1 MKLGDAKETNCEEG
15 IVERIERFGGQGAG
29 RPTSMRTVVL
39 ASLTGTAI
47 EWYDFFLYA
56 TAAALVFNQLFF
68 PTFEPLAGTLAAF
81 ATYAVG
87 FFFRPVGAIVC
98 GHFGDKIGRKSMLV
112 FTLLVMGGSSALIGL
127 LPTYESIGV
136 LAPILLI
143 TLRCLQGFA
152 AGGEWGGAV
161 LLTTEYA
168 PRGRRGLYGGF
179 VAMGVALGLLLSNV
193 VFITFSSLPDEQFF
207 SWGWRVPFLLSIILI
222 GVGLYIRL
230 RILETPVF
238 AEVQETDSEARMPIV
253 DVIRNH
259 PKNLLL
265 AMGMFIGVNA
275 GLYIVYTFMLTYG
288 AEIGISR
295 GVMLTGVLIASV
307 VECFGDPGFA
317 ALSDR
322 VGRRTVYLA
331 GAIFTALFVFPMFWL
346 VNTGVPILIY
356 LALAVVLIGL
366 SAQYGTTAAFFT
378 ELFSTRVRY
387 SGASLGYQMAAVLG
401 GGFAPLIGTAL
412 LAWSGGEAWPI
423 ATYMI
428 ALTIITIVSVYL
440 STETFQK
447 DISGE
452 RPGEGV
458 SGVAREA

>member
-1 MKLGDAKETNCEEG
+1 
-15 IVERIERFGGQGAG
+15 
-29 RPTSMRTVVL
+29 
-39 ASLTGTAI
+39 
-47 EWYDFFLYA
+47 
-56 TAAALVFNQLFF
+56 
-68 PTFEPLAGTLAAF
+68 
-81 ATYAVG
+81 
-87 FFFRPVGAIVC
+87 
-98 GHFGDKIGRKSMLV
+98 
-112 FTLLVMGGSSALIGL
+112 
-127 LPTYESIGV
+127 
-136 LAPILLI
+136 
-143 TLRCLQGFA
+143 
-152 AGGEWGGAV
+152 
-161 LLTTEYA
+161 
-168 PRGRRGLYGGF
+168 
-179 VAMGVALGLLLSNV
+179 MGVALGLLLSNI
-193 VFITFSSLPDEQFF
+193 VFLTFSSLPDEQFF
-207 SWGWRVPFLLSIILI
+207 SWGWRVPFLLSLLLI

-238 AEVQETDSEARMPIV
+238 AEVQETASEARMPIV
-253 DVIRNH
+253 EVIRNH

-288 AEIGISR
+288 AQVGISR

-331 GAIFTALFVFPMFWL
+331 GAVFTALFVFPMFWL

-356 LALAVVLIGL
+356 LALAIVLIGL

-387 SGASLGYQMAAVLG
+387 SGASLGYQVAAVLG

-412 LAWSGGEAWPI
+412 LSWSGGEGWPI
-423 ATYMI
+423 ATYML

-447 DISGE
+447 DISEE

>member
-1 MKLGDAKETNCEEG
+1 MEELEKLGGEET
-15 IVERIERFGGQGAG
+15 G
-29 RPTSMRTVVL
+29 RPTSMRAVVL
-39 ASLTGTAI
+39 ASVAGTVI

-56 TAAALVFNQLFF
+56 TAAALVFGQLFF
-68 PTFEPLAGTLAAF
+68 LTFDPIAGTMAAF

-87 FFFRPVGAIVC
+87 FFFRPIGGIFC
-98 GHFGDKIGRKSMLV
+98 GHFGDRIGRKSMLV

-136 LAPILLI
+136 WAAILLV

-161 LLTTEYA
+161 LMTTEYA

-179 VAMGVALGLLLSNV
+179 VAMGVALGLLLSNIA
-193 VFITFSSLPDEQFF
+193 FIAASSLPDEQFF
-207 SWGWRVPFLLSIILI
+207 SWGWRVPFLFSLILVV
-222 GVGLYIRL
+222 VGLFVRL
-230 RILETPVF
+230 RIMETPVF
-238 AEVQETDSEARMPIV
+238 ARVRETRTEARMPV
-253 DVIRNH
+253 VEVIRNH

-288 AEIGISR
+288 TEIGVSR
-295 GVMLTGVLIASV
+295 SVLLTGVLIASV
-307 VECFGDPGFA
+307 VEVFGDPGFG

-322 VGRRTVYLA
+322 LGRRTVYLA
-331 GAIFTALFVFPMFWL
+331 GAIFTALWVFPMFWL
-346 VNTGVPILIY
+346 INTGVPVLIY
-356 LALAVVLIGL
+356 LALAVALIGL
-366 SAQYGTTAAFFT
+366 SAQYGTTGAFFA

-387 SGASLGYQMAAVLG
+387 SGASLGYQAAAVLG
-401 GGFAPLIGTAL
+401 GGLAPLIGTAL

-428 ALTIITIVSVYL
+428 ALITVTIVSVL
-440 STETFQK
+440 LATETFQE
-447 DISGE
+447 DISEERVGE
-452 RPGEGV
+452 SISGAGGEAAG
-458 SGVAREA
+458 